1 MKTLMTV
8 LAIIALGLTIIP
20 SMLVFGGKMELDMH
34 KNLMTAGAIL
44 WFVAA
49 PIWFRKKTKS
59 A

>member
-1 MKTLMTV
+1 MKIITTL
-8 LAIIALGLTIIP
+8 LAIVALGLTIIP
-20 SMLVFGGKMELDMH
+20 SMLAFGGKMELDMH
-34 KNLMTAGAIL
+34 KDLMAAGAIL